1 MIKLLVLVLFI
12 CILFSAG
19 IIKAL
24 AFLGFMLILGPILL
38 LVFGATAYAATR
50 ANSKRNSWS

>member
-1 MIKLLVLVLFI
+1 MIKLLVFILFI

-24 AFLGFMLILGPILL
+24 AFLGALLILGPILML
-38 LVFGATAYAATR
+38 AFGSIAYAAMR
-50 ANSKRNSWS
+50 ANSKRNSWL